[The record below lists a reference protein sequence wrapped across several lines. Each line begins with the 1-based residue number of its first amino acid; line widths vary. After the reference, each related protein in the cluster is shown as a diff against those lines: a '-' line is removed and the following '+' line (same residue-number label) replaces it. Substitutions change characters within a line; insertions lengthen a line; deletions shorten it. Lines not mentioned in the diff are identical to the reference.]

1 MFAIISYSLLIISSL
16 GVINYMLQFI
26 ELYNEDNKYLNDI
39 FQFKKKCF
47 EKWYLLRIQ
56 KGRRSLLYLLIFSA
70 LFLGSSIFI
79 LD

>member
-26 ELYNEDNKYLNDI
+26 KLYNEDNKYLNDI
-39 FQFKKKCF
+39 FQLKKKCF
-47 EKWYLLRIQ
+47 EKRYLLRIQ